1 MTHKNVFFSDGDQV
15 KILEF
20 VVTQKKNIDLN
31 LGLNIQ
37 KVKEIVDYPV
47 TDYLPENYYP
57 YIGILNLRGTPIPLI
72 HLHHFFE
79 ENSDPSTINKNGR
92 VLICEFQ
99 KLLVGFVIDKTVKI
113 HTLFNKQILPV
124 PEALD
129 IGSKRLFNGVVQ
141 KDNKQFINLL
151 DVELIL
157 DSLNVSLD
165 KSKNVPNDKRY
176 SGMSALVVEDSKLF
190 QKKISKLFENMGIDV
205 VMAENGEEG
214 LKKLNGQDFDFI
226 FTDIEMPLLNGIG
239 MAKKI
244 KEIPQYKNKPII
256 FNTSISNQ
264 GLVDDIVR
272 NNLGH
277 YIVKFDSDEINRI
290 LEVTFPKVA

>member
-1 MTHKNVFFSDGDQV
+1 MTQKNIFFSDGDQV

-20 VVTQKKNIDLN
+20 VVTQSNNIDLN

-37 KVKEIVDYPV
+37 KVKEIVDFPT
-47 TDYLPENYYP
+47 TDFLPQNYYP

-79 ENSDPSTINKNGR
+79 DHQTADMINKQGR

-99 KLLVGFVIDKTVKI
+99 KLLVGFMIDRTVKI

-129 IGSKRLFNGVVQ
+129 VGSKRLFNGVVQ
-141 KDNKQFINLL
+141 KENKSFINLL

-157 DSLNVSLD
+157 DSLQVSLD
-165 KSKNVPNDKRY
+165 KSKSVPQDKSY
-176 SGMSALVVEDSKLF
+176 AGMHALVVEDSKLF
-190 QKKISKLFENMGIDV
+190 QKKISKLFENLGINV

-214 LKKLNGQDFDFI
+214 LQKIKQRDFDFI

-244 KEIPQYKNKPII
+244 KEMPEYRNKPII

-264 GLVDDIVR
+264 GLVDDIKK

-277 YIVKFDSDEINRI
+277 YIVKFDSEEIDRI
-290 LEVTFPKVA
+290 LKLTFPKAA